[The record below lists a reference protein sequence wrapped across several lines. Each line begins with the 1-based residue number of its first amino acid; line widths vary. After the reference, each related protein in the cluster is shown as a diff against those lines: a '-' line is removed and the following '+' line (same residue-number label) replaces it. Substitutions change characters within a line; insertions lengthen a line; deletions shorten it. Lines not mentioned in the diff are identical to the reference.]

1 MRRAKHTIIVLGL
14 ALASCRGPMAVPTAT
29 PQTYTVHI
37 LATTATYPLLQ
48 ELAAG
53 FERPGTLLAVNSS
66 VVDWATIYDRLL
78 AGDVPFALTTYLPT
92 DARLWAAPI
101 GQDGI
106 AIIVHTT
113 NPVPALTLAD
123 LRLIFQGQITS
134 WAALGG
140 ENLPV
145 IAVSRED
152 GADTRLAF
160 EALVMSNQPTTL
172 NARLALSSASMVEIV
187 AETPGAIGYV
197 SMTWAAGDSRVRVVP
212 VSAESGEAQVPTP
225 ETVSTD
231 AYPLR
236 TPVLI
241 VGLDAP
247 APDTI
252 YYDWF
257 AWMQSDPGQQIVA
270 RYYGTLPALNPLPT
284 RPN

>member
-1 MRRAKHTIIVLGL
+1 MRRAKHTIMILGL

-53 FERPGTLLAVNSS
+53 YNRPGTLLAINSA
-66 VVDWATIYDRLL
+66 VVDWATIYNRLL
-78 AGDVPFALTTYLPT
+78 AGDVPYALTTYVP
-92 DARLWAAPI
+92 AGANLWAAPI

-106 AIIVHTT
+106 AIIVHAA
-113 NPVPALTLAD
+113 NPVAALTVND

-140 ENLPV
+140 DDQPV
-145 IAVSRED
+145 TVVSREA

-160 EALVMSNQPTTL
+160 EGLVMGRQPVTL
-172 NARLALSSASMVEIV
+172 NARLALSSESMVEIV
-187 AETPGAIGYV
+187 AETPGAVGYV
-197 SMTWAAGDSRVRVVP
+197 SMMWAADSRVRVVP
-212 VSAESGEAQVPTP
+212 VWSASGDAQLPTP
-225 ETVSTD
+225 DTVSAD
-231 AYPLR
+231 VYPLR

-241 VGLDAP
+241 VGLEAP

-270 RYYGTLPALNPLPT
+270 RHYGTLTNY
-284 RPN
+284 

>member
-1 MRRAKHTIIVLGL
+1 MRRAKHTIIILGL

-48 ELAAG
+48 DLAAG
-53 FERPGTLLAVNSS
+53 YNRPGTLLAVNSA
-66 VVDWATIYDRLL
+66 VVDWATIYNRLL
-78 AGDVPFALTTYLPT
+78 AGEVPFALTTYIP
-92 DARLWAAPI
+92 ANANLWAAPI
-101 GQDGI
+101 AQDGI
-106 AIIVHTT
+106 AIIAHIA
-113 NPVPALTLAD
+113 NPVPALSVED
-123 LRLIFQGQITS
+123 LRLIFKGQITA
-134 WAALGG
+134 WAAIGG
-140 ENLPV
+140 DEQPV
-145 IAVSRED
+145 TVVSRES

-160 EALVMSNQPTTL
+160 EALVMNRQPVTL
-172 NARLALSSASMVEIV
+172 NARLALSSESMVEIV

-197 SMTWAAGDSRVRVVP
+197 SMSWTAADSRVRVVP
-212 VSAESGEAQVPTP
+212 VWAASGIAQLPTP
-225 ETVSTD
+225 ETVSAN

-241 VGLDAP
+241 VGLEAP

-270 RYYGTLPALNPLPT
+270 QHYGTLPDVQ
-284 RPN
+284 

>member
-1 MRRAKHTIIVLGL
+1 MRRTKHTIIILGL

-53 FERPGTLLAVNSS
+53 YNRPGTLLAVNSA

-78 AGDVPFALTTYLPT
+78 AGEVPFALTTYIPAGA
-92 DARLWAAPI
+92 DLWAAPI
-101 GQDGI
+101 AQDGI
-106 AIIVHTT
+106 AIIAHIA
-113 NPVPALTLAD
+113 NPVPALTVDD
-123 LRLIFQGQITS
+123 LRQIFQGQITS
-134 WAALGG
+134 WAAMGG
-140 ENLPV
+140 DDQSV
-145 IAVSRED
+145 MVVSRES

-160 EALVMSNQPTTL
+160 EALVMNRQPVTL
-172 NARLALSSASMVEIV
+172 NARLALSSESMVEIV

-197 SMTWAAGDSRVRVVP
+197 SMTWAAADSRVRVVP
-212 VSAESGEAQVPTP
+212 VWSASGDAQLPTP
-225 ETVSTD
+225 ETVGAD

-241 VGLDAP
+241 VGLEAP

-252 YYDWF
+252 YYNWF
-257 AWMQSDPGQQIVA
+257 TWMQSDPGQQIVA
-270 RYYGTLPALNPLPT
+270 QHYGTLPDS
-284 RPN
+284 R

>member
-1 MRRAKHTIIVLGL
+1 MRRAKHTIIILGL

-48 ELAAG
+48 DLAAG
-53 FERPGTLLAVNSS
+53 YDRPGTLLAVNSA
-66 VVDWATIYDRLL
+66 VVDWATIYNRLL
-78 AGDVPFALTTYLPT
+78 AGEVPFALTTYIP
-92 DARLWAAPI
+92 AGANLWAAPI
-101 GQDGI
+101 AQDGI
-106 AIIVHTT
+106 AIIAHIA
-113 NPVPALTLAD
+113 NPVPALTVDD
-123 LRLIFQGQITS
+123 LRLIFQGQVVT
-134 WAALGG
+134 WAAMGG
-140 ENLPV
+140 DDQPV
-145 IAVSRED
+145 TVVSRES

-160 EALVMSNQPTTL
+160 EALVMNRQPVTL
-172 NARLALSSASMVEIV
+172 NARLALSSESMVEIV

-197 SMTWAAGDSRVRVVP
+197 SMTWTAADSRVRVVP
-212 VSAESGEAQVPTP
+212 VWAASGDAQLPTP
-225 ETVSTD
+225 ETVSAN

-241 VGLDAP
+241 VGLEAP

-270 RYYGTLPALNPLPT
+270 QHYGTLPDF
-284 RPN
+284 